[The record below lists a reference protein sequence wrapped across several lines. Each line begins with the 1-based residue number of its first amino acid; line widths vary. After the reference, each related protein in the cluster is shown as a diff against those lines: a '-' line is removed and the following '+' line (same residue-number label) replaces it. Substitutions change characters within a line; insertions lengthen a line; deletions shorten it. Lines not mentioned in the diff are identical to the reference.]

1 MTQANNAVYTDI
13 SAAQLVEEAIRRGE
27 GELAANGSLVVRTGH
42 RTGRSPVDRFIVE
55 EPSTKDAIAWG
66 NINRPFPADKFDAL
80 WARVEAFNNAQDHFV
95 SHVHV
100 GSAEAYYLP
109 VKMTT
114 ATAWQN
120 LFGRCLFIEPEQY
133 NPAGKDEW
141 QVLNVAN
148 FECVPERDGTNSD
161 GCVILNFAQKK
172 VLIAGMRYAGE
183 MKKAMFSVQNFLLPE
198 RDVLPM
204 HCAANIGEA
213 GDVTLFFGLS
223 GTGKTTLS
231 ADESR
236 YLIGD
241 DEHGWGEGVVFN
253 VEGGCYAK
261 CIDLSEKNEPVIWK
275 AIKFG
280 AVLENVVLD
289 EERVPDYADDSLTQN
304 SRAAYPLEHVEKRSE
319 KNLGGEPNA
328 VIFLT
333 CDLTGVL
340 PPVSILNNEQAA
352 YHFLSGYTA
361 LVGSTEMG
369 SGGGIKSTFSTC
381 FGAPFFPRPAGV
393 YAELLI
399 KRIKAFGSKVY
410 LVNTGWTGGGY
421 GVGKRFNIPTTRGV
435 IAAIQSGALVDAE
448 TEHLDIINLDVPKA
462 VPGVETNLLNPRHLG
477 RQGCLRRGGEGPG
490 QAVHRELQEVRGLR
504 RDQGRGSAVVSCFV
518 GHEKTA
524 FGRFFHGRSSGI
536 ADSHQVAARTAVTGG
551 QVVARREIPA
561 AQAQVAGL
569 QAAHLAGAHGA
580 DADVSGTRMHG
591 ATAEAEATSRLALL
605 RGVHRARRLDDGTR
619 EVDDPTDAVGEKIT
633 GNSYKK
639 TEQSQS
645 AHPVHDL
652 DS

>member
-1 MTQANNAVYTDI
+1 MTQANNAIYTDL
-13 SAAQLVEEAIRRGE
+13 SVDDLVKEALQRGE
-27 GELAANGSLVVRTGH
+27 GVLADTGALVVETGH

-55 EPSTKDAIAWG
+55 EPSTQDAIAWG
-66 NINRPFPADKFDAL
+66 PINRKFPADKFDAL
-80 WARVEAFNNAQDHFV
+80 WARVEAFNNAQEHFV

-100 GSAEAYYLP
+100 GASEDHYLA

-114 ATAWQN
+114 QTAWQN
-120 LFGRCLFIEPEQY
+120 LFGRCLFINPAKY
-133 NPAGKDEW
+133 NPAGRDEW

-183 MKKAMFSVQNFLLPE
+183 MKKAMFSVQNFLLPAA
-198 RDVLPM
+198 DVLPM

-253 VEGGCYAK
+253 IEGGCYAK

-275 AIKFG
+275 AIKHG
-280 AVLENVVLD
+280 AVLENVVID
-289 EERVPDYADDSLTQN
+289 EAGHADYSDVSLTQN
-304 SRAAYPLEHVEKRSE
+304 SRAAYPLEHVAKRSE

-340 PPVSILNNEQAA
+340 PPVSILSEEQAA

-369 SGGGIKSTFSTC
+369 SGSGIKSTFSTC
-381 FGAPFFPRPAGV
+381 FGAPFFPRPAGE

-399 KRIKAFGSKVY
+399 KRIRGFGSKVY

-435 IAAIQSGALVDAE
+435 IAAIQSGALIGVE
-448 TEHLDIINLDVPKA
+448 TEHLDTINLDVPLA
-462 VPGVETNLLNPRHLG
+462 VPGVETGLLNPRN
-477 RQGCLRRGGEGPG
+477 
-490 QAVHRELQEVRGLR
+490 
-504 RDQGRGSAVVSCFV
+504 
-518 GHEKTA
+518 TW
-524 FGRFFHGRSSGI
+524 
-536 ADSHQVAARTAVTGG
+536 ADKAAYD
-551 QVVARREIPA
+551 EA
-561 AQAQVAGL
+561 AKALAGL
-569 QAAHLAGAHGA
+569 FIENFKKFEVSDAIKAAGPKL
-580 DADVSGTRMHG
+580 
-591 ATAEAEATSRLALL
+591 
-605 RGVHRARRLDDGTR
+605 
-619 EVDDPTDAVGEKIT
+619 
-633 GNSYKK
+633 
-639 TEQSQS
+639 
-645 AHPVHDL
+645 
-652 DS
+652 